1 MFVVKSGTDK
11 CPDKCTGRRGIIS
24 AVSKTSFY
32 IAYETMLVIASKTS
46 SVEDIAQSEVVGS
59 SVIYQEDAAASSSE
73 VMTASQSTEKRAGM
87 RSPRFQFAL

>member
-11 CPDKCTGRRGIIS
+11 SPDKCTGRRGIIS

-46 SVEDIAQSEVVGS
+46 SVEEVAQSETVGS
-59 SVIYQEDAAASSSE
+59 SLISQEEAAACSSE
-73 VMTASQSTEKRAGM
+73 PYLVCEK
-87 RSPRFQFAL
+87 